1 MPNWVRLMSMQFL
14 CALPPDARPKW
25 AKRMSSLL
33 APKGRLVCL
42 EFPSGKPLTDKG
54 PPWGLNPEVYE
65 ALLAHPGEE
74 ISYNDDGTVVDPP
87 SPKPQDG
94 ALHRLSL
101 IKPARTHPAGT
112 REDGTVAD
120 FISVWSH

>member
-1 MPNWVRLMSMQFL
+1 MSQ
-14 CALPPDARPKW
+14 
-25 AKRMSSLL
+25 LL

-42 EFPSGKPLTDKG
+42 EFPSGKALTDNG

-94 ALHRLSL
+94 ALHRLCL
-101 IKPARTHPAGT
+101 IKPTRTHPAGT
-112 REDGTVAD
+112 REDGTVTD